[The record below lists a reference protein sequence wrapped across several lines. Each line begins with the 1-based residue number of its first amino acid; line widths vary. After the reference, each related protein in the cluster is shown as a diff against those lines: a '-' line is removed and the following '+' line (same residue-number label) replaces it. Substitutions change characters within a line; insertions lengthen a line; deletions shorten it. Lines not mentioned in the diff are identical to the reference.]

1 MELDCSKIPQ
11 DELEAMDAIMARLT
25 AEIRSSWTP
34 LREAEASGRLPVS
47 KHKRFDKKK
56 IKTLY
61 EHDGR
66 LFQFADPEVYSLSE
80 PNSPFEDQ

>member
-1 MELDCSKIPQ
+1 MERDCDQIPPTK
-11 DELEAMDAIMARLT
+11 LKAMDAIMARLT
-25 AEIRSSWTP
+25 AEIRSTWDP

-66 LFQFADPEVYSLSE
+66 LFQTADPEVYSLSD
-80 PNSPFEDQ
+80 PNFLFDDQ